1 MFKVFGFYKFIKIKS
16 LKKNKDFLQKFLISN
31 NIRGTIIIAK
41 EGLNGTIS
49 GCVKDID
56 KTTKKLK
63 SLFSFK
69 LFDNSNESKSKFQPF
84 HKPKVKIKKEVV
96 PMNLTINSKDRNIQ
110 NHLEPKD
117 WNKLIKNKD
126 THIIDTRKPFEYK
139 VGTFKKFDNSNE
151 SKSKFQPFRKPKVKI
166 KKEVVPMNLTLN
178 SKDRN
183 IQTHLD
189 PKEWNKLIKNK
200 DTHIIDTRKPFEY
213 KVGTFK
219 KSVNPNINNFRDFPK
234 YLNKLKKNKPVA
246 MFCTGGIRC
255 EKTSVYLKKKGF
267 ENIFQL
273 NGGIL
278 NYLKKIKKT
287 ESLWKGEC
295 FVFDNRISLKHE
307 LKIGTYS
314 VCSGCRMPI
323 SPKDKRSNK
332 YEEGVSCPNCH
343 AVSYTHL
350 TLPTNREV

>member
-16 LKKNKDFLQKFLISN
+16 LKRNKDLLQKFLTSN

-49 GCVKDID
+49 GSVKDID
-56 KTTKKLK
+56 EIIKKLK
-63 SLFSFK
+63 FLFS
-69 LFDNSNESKSKFQPF
+69 
-84 HKPKVKIKKEVV
+84 
-96 PMNLTINSKDRNIQ
+96 
-110 NHLEPKD
+110 
-117 WNKLIKNKD
+117 
-126 THIIDTRKPFEYK
+126 
-139 VGTFKKFDNSNE
+139 FKKFDNSNE
-151 SKSKFQPFRKPKVKI
+151 SKSKFQPFHKPKVKI

-314 VCSGCRMPI
+314 MCSGCRMPI

-332 YEEGVSCPNCH
+332 YEEGVSCLNCH
-343 AVSYTHL
+343 DKL
-350 TLPTNREV
+350 TETQKSRFRMRQSQVYKAKQSRKKYIFQKEFK

>member
-1 MFKVFGFYKFIKIKS
+1 MFKVFGFYKFIKIKF

-49 GCVKDID
+49 GGVKDID
-56 KTTKKLK
+56 KIIKKLK
-63 SLFSFK
+63 FLFSFK
-69 LFDNSNESKSKFQPF
+69 KLDNSNASKCKFQPF
-84 HKPKVKIKKEVV
+84 H
-96 PMNLTINSKDRNIQ
+96 
-110 NHLEPKD
+110 
-117 WNKLIKNKD
+117 
-126 THIIDTRKPFEYK
+126 
-139 VGTFKKFDNSNE
+139 
-151 SKSKFQPFRKPKVKI
+151 KPKVKI

-267 ENIFQL
+267 KNIYQL

-278 NYLKKIKKT
+278 NYLKKIKKS

-314 VCSGCRMPI
+314 MCSGCRMPI
-323 SPKDKRSNK
+323 SSKDKRSNK

-343 AVSYTHL
+343 DKL
-350 TLPTNREV
+350 TETQKSRFRMRQSQVYKAKQSRKKYIFQKEFK

>member
-1 MFKVFGFYKFIKIKS
+1 MLKVFGFYKFVKVKS
-16 LKKNKDFLQKFLISN
+16 LKKNKNFLQKFLISN
-31 NIRGTIIIAK
+31 HIRGTIIIAK
-41 EGLNGTIS
+41 EGLNGSIS
-49 GCVKDID
+49 GGVKDID
-56 KTTKKLK
+56 KIIKKLK
-63 SLFSFK
+63 FLFSFK
-69 LFDNSNESKSKFQPF
+69 QFDSFNESKSKFQPF
-84 HKPKVKIKKEVV
+84 HKPKVKVKKEIV
-96 PMNLTINSKDRNIQ
+96 PMNLTINSNERNIQ
-110 NHLEPKD
+110 THLEPKD

-139 VGTFKKFDNSNE
+139 
-151 SKSKFQPFRKPKVKI
+151 I
-166 KKEVVPMNLTLN
+166 
-178 SKDRN
+178 
-183 IQTHLD
+183 
-189 PKEWNKLIKNK
+189 
-200 DTHIIDTRKPFEY
+200 
-213 KVGTFK
+213 GTFK
-219 KSVNPNINNFRDFPK
+219 KSVNPNVNNFRDFPK

-267 ENIFQL
+267 KNIFQL

-314 VCSGCRMPI
+314 MCSGCRMPI

-343 AVSYTHL
+343 DKL
-350 TLPTNREV
+350 TETQKSRFRMRQSQVYKAKQSRKKYIFQKEFK